1 MRAAAALLDLVF
13 PPKCVFCSRPIAGG
27 SAQIC
32 EKCFAAL
39 PRTGSMCRVSGDFF
53 TVCVAPLYYRDS
65 VRDSLL
71 RFKFSGRRTYA
82 EAYASLMFDCVQSEF
97 GGGFDILSWVPVS
110 RRRLRR
116 RGYDQARLIAEALA
130 GLLSRETV
138 PVLSKVRDAAPQS
151 GMGSAEKRRANIS
164 GAYAVPSPELVEGK
178 RILLVDDI
186 ITTGA
191 TMSECAKTLLLA
203 GADQVMGAAVARSRD

>member
-1 MRAAAALLDLVF
+1 MLL
-13 PPKCVFCSRPIAGG
+13 
-27 SAQIC
+27 
-32 EKCFAAL
+32 
-39 PRTGSMCRVSGDFF
+39 
-53 TVCVAPLYYRDS
+53 
-65 VRDSLL
+65 
-71 RFKFSGRRTYA
+71 
-82 EAYASLMFDCVQSEF
+82 
-97 GGGFDILSWVPVS
+97 
-110 RRRLRR
+110 
-116 RGYDQARLIAEALA
+116 
-130 GLLSRETV
+130 
-138 PVLSKVRDAAPQS
+138 KVRDAAPQS